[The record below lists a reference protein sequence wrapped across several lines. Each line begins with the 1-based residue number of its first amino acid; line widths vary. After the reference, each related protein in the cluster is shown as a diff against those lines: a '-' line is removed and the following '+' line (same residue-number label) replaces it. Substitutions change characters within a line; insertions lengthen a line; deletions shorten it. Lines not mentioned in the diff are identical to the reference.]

1 MDMLSR
7 KTLVMGF
14 GHRVYKTS
22 DPRSAVIKDWA
33 GKLAKSADQMEDSAC
48 TEERA
53 ESAPVIAPDVELTA
67 TDRER
72 LTFFKWRYVL
82 QADGFA
88 SAQARRLTFM
98 RWLYLQGRLAE

>member
-1 MDMLSR
+1 MR
-7 KTLVMGF
+7 RGGGAWQTRERPMGDRRPK
-14 GHRVYKTS
+14 G
-22 DPRSAVIKDWA
+22 
-33 GKLAKSADQMEDSAC
+33 DQMEDSAC

-53 ESAPVIAPDVELTA
+53 ESGSVTTPEVDLTA

-88 SAQARRLTFM
+88 AAQARRLTFM
-98 RWLYLQGRLAE
+98 RWLYLQGRLVE

>member
-1 MDMLSR
+1 MQRGGWRVASEAR
-7 KTLVMGF
+7 TLEGD
-14 GHRVYKTS
+14 H
-22 DPRSAVIKDWA
+22 
-33 GKLAKSADQMEDSAC
+33 MEESAC

-88 SAQARRLTFM
+88 AAQARRLTFM

>member
-1 MDMLSR
+1 M
-7 KTLVMGF
+7 TLKGD
-14 GHRVYKTS
+14 R
-22 DPRSAVIKDWA
+22 
-33 GKLAKSADQMEDSAC
+33 MEESAC

-53 ESAPVIAPDVELTA
+53 ESLETTAPPLELTA

-88 SAQARRLTFM
+88 AAQARRLTFM
-98 RWLYLQGRLAE
+98 RWLYLQGRLVE

>member
-1 MDMLSR
+1 
-7 KTLVMGF
+7 
-14 GHRVYKTS
+14 
-22 DPRSAVIKDWA
+22 
-33 GKLAKSADQMEDSAC
+33 MEESAC

-53 ESAPVIAPDVELTA
+53 ESAPATTLELDLTA

-88 SAQARRLTFM
+88 AAQARRLTFM